1 MYVDSR
7 GSLAPFREYHVRRR
21 EPRYV
26 SSIPVTLQRFLRY
39 GPAVTRG
46 MTLDVSM
53 RGMSAL
59 VCGAPRLGET
69 VVIALSF
76 QSAPPDAPVELLARV
91 RHSSDARTGFE
102 FYPLPPLAQ
111 QAIQH
116 WIQKLRE
123 HEEKLFP
130 FPYASAAA
138 IGNG

>member
-1 MYVDSR
+1 MYVDTR
-7 GSLAPFREYHVRRR
+7 GNLVPSREYQVRRR

-26 SSIPVTLQRFLRY
+26 GSMPITLQRFLRY

-46 MTLDVSM
+46 LSLDVSM

-59 VCGAPRLGET
+59 VCGAPRVGET
-69 VVIALSF
+69 VVIGLSLPE
-76 QSAPPDAPVELLARV
+76 APPGAPVELLATV

-116 WIQKLRE
+116 WIHELRE
-123 HEEKLFP
+123 HEEKLFVDP
-130 FPYASAAA
+130 VL
-138 IGNG
+138 N

>member
-1 MYVDSR
+1 MYVDTR
-7 GSLAPFREYHVRRR
+7 GSLARSREYHVRRR

-26 SSIPVTLQRFLRY
+26 SSISVTLQRFLRY

-46 MTLDVSM
+46 LSLDVSM

-59 VCGAPRLGET
+59 VCGAPRVGET
-69 VVIALSF
+69 VVIALSL
-76 QSAPPDAPVELLARV
+76 PDAPVEMLAKV

-111 QAIQH
+111 HGIQR
-116 WIQKLRE
+116 WIQGLRE

-130 FPYASAAA
+130 FPYAGVAEVGS
-138 IGNG
+138 G

>member
-7 GSLAPFREYHVRRR
+7 GSRVPSREYQVRRR

-26 SSIPVTLQRFLRY
+26 SSIPVTLQRFLRF
-39 GPAVTRG
+39 GPFVTRG

-53 RGMSAL
+53 RGMAAL
-59 VCGAPRLGET
+59 VCGAPRVGET
-69 VVIALSF
+69 VVIGLSL
-76 QSAPPDAPVELLARV
+76 SGAGPDAPVELLATV

-102 FYPLPPLAQ
+102 FYPLPSLTE

-116 WIQKLRE
+116 WIQELRE

-130 FPYASAAA
+130 FPYVGAAEV
-138 IGNG
+138 GSG

>member
-7 GSLAPFREYHVRRR
+7 GSLLPSREYQVRRR

-26 SSIPVTLQRFLRY
+26 STVSVTLQRFLRF
-39 GPAVTRG
+39 GPFGTRG

-59 VCGAPRLGET
+59 VCGAPRVGET
-69 VVIALSF
+69 VVIGLSL
-76 QSAPPDAPVELLARV
+76 SGAMVEMLAKV

-102 FYPLPPLAQ
+102 FYPLPPAAQ
-111 QAIQH
+111 HGIQH
-116 WIQKLRE
+116 WIQGLRE

-130 FPYASAAA
+130 FPYAYASAAK
-138 IGNG
+138 IGSG

>member
-7 GSLAPFREYHVRRR
+7 GSLARSREYNVRRR

-26 SSIPVTLQRFLRY
+26 SSISVTLQRFLRF
-39 GPAVTRG
+39 GPVVTRG
-46 MTLDVSM
+46 MSLDVSM

-59 VCGAPRLGET
+59 VCGAPRVGET
-69 VVIALSF
+69 VVIGLSL
-76 QSAPPDAPVELLARV
+76 PDAPVEMLAKV

-102 FYPLPPLAQ
+102 FYPLPPIAKHG
-111 QAIQH
+111 IQR

-130 FPYASAAA
+130 FPYAGVAKLGSD
-138 IGNG
+138 